1 MLGERGAGLAGGELE
16 AESGLA
22 LRDGVVGAPDG
33 CDHAQLLALVELE
46 LEVARSDVHDV
57 GDLEAA
63 LEALTRDMSERQ
75 DGGRSRVFFTDP
87 LLACRGHQGEF
98 KHVRIRDR
106 PAHRH
111 SIVRTSLSS
120 CSCRRCR

>member
-1 MLGERGAGLAGGELE
+1 MFGERGAGLARGELE
-16 AESGLA
+16 AEGRLA
-22 LRDGVVGAPDG
+22 LRDGVVCAPDG

-46 LEVARSDVHDV
+46 LEVARRDVHDV

-75 DGGRSRVFFTDP
+75 DGERSRVSFTDS
-87 LLACRGHQGEF
+87 LLTYRGHQGEF

-106 PAHRH
+106 PAHQR

>member
-63 LEALTRDMSERQ
+63 LEALTRDMSER
-75 DGGRSRVFFTDP
+75 
-87 LLACRGHQGEF
+87 
-98 KHVRIRDR
+98 
-106 PAHRH
+106 
-111 SIVRTSLSS
+111 
-120 CSCRRCR
+120 